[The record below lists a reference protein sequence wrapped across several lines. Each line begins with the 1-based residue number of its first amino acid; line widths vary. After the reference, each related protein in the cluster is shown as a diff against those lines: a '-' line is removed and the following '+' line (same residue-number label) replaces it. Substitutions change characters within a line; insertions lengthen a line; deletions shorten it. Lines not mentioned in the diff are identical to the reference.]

1 VNLLPS
7 LNRFPDPVSH
17 IHIMGV
23 CGTGM
28 ASLAGML
35 KDSGYIVTGSDENVY
50 PPMSDFLASC
60 NIKIQKGYS
69 AENLSKQPDLVV
81 VGNTIRKS
89 NPEAQA
95 LAGLG
100 IPYVS
105 FPQALAHYFLADKTS
120 LVVTGTHGKT
130 TTSSILASLLDKA
143 GLTPGFMIGG
153 LVQAF
158 GRNYNLGSSPYFVV
172 EGDEYDTAF
181 FDKGPKF
188 LHYQPQIAIVTSIE
202 FDHADIYAD
211 LEAIKLSF
219 ARLMAIMPKDGCVV
233 ACFDDP
239 VVQEIAGKAQCEVQS
254 YGLDTGSEWTIN
266 NLEVKPGTTSFD
278 VVHKGKFYSACKCPM
293 PGRHNALNALAVIAV
308 LDRLGLDKEVI
319 ITGLSSFEGV
329 RRRQEVRGVI
339 NDITVI
345 DDFAHHPTAVR
356 ETLTALKQAYEGQRL
371 VAVFEPRTN
380 SSRRRIFQNDYV
392 SAFDRADILLVRE
405 PVPLA
410 DFPAEQL
417 FSSKQLAS
425 DLKDRGIDALSF
437 PDTDEILD
445 HLQTML
451 VPGDVVAILSNG
463 GFDNIHTRLLEML
476 GKRQD

>member
-1 VNLLPS
+1 MNLLPS

-410 DFPAEQL
+410 DFPADQL

-437 PDTDEILD
+437 PDTDDILD

-463 GFDNIHTRLLEML
+463 GFDDIHTRLLEML